1 VADQHRIEEFSGR
14 RKVAARGVWVKSQL
28 MARDHDIVL
37 FGATGFVGELTAAYL
52 AEQAPAGTRIA
63 LAGRSAEKL
72 EALRQTLERPA
83 WGVLVADIADEHAIK
98 ALAEAGRVV
107 ISTVGPY
114 LKYGEPLVAACAAAG
129 SDYVDLTGESEFVD
143 LMYLRYHAVA
153 RDSGA
158 RIVHSCGFDSIPY
171 DLGALFTVSQL
182 PDDVPIALRGFG
194 AATGSISGGTF
205 HSAVGQ
211 MGRMKESGRVARQ
224 RRSVER
230 NAEDGRLADGRNVRG
245 IPGRPHNEALVGGW
259 VVPVPTVDPQH
270 VLRTARLNSA
280 YGPDFSYSHFIVT
293 KRLRTTVGF
302 GAGVGVVAT
311 LAQLQL
317 TRNLLLR
324 LKAPGSGPSAER
336 RAKSFFRVRMV
347 ADYGSSSPRTRLIT
361 EVRGGDP
368 GYGETAKM
376 LGESALALAFDN
388 DLPQRGGGHWT
399 PALALG
405 QPLID
410 RLVRAGIEFRVV
422 DPKA

>member
-1 VADQHRIEEFSGR
+1 
-14 RKVAARGVWVKSQL
+14 
-28 MARDHDIVL
+28 MTRDYDIVL
-37 FGATGFVGELTAAYL
+37 FGATGFVGELTAEYL
-52 AEQAPAGTRIA
+52 AQDSPEGARIA
-63 LAGRSAEKL
+63 LAGRNAERL
-72 EALRQTLERPA
+72 ETLRQRLERPD
-83 WGVLVADIADEHAIK
+83 WGVLVADVSNEESIR

-107 ISTVGPY
+107 VSTVGPY

-153 RDSGA
+153 KQSGA
-158 RIVHSCGFDSIPY
+158 RLVHSCGFDSIPY
-171 DLGALFTVSQL
+171 DLGALFTVLQL
-182 PDDVPIALRGFG
+182 PEDVPVALRGFG
-194 AATGSISGGTF
+194 GASGSISGGTF

-211 MGRMKESGRVARQ
+211 MGRLKESGRVARQ

-230 NAEDGRLADGRNVRG
+230 NADDGRLAEGRKVRG
-245 IPGRPHNEALVGGW
+245 IPGRPHNEPLVRGW

-270 VLRTARLNSA
+270 VLRSARLDPR

-293 KRLRTTVGF
+293 KRLRSTLAL

-311 LAQLQL
+311 LAQLQT

-347 ADYGSSSPRTRLIT
+347 ADYGSSNPRERLVT
-361 EVRGGDP
+361 EIRGGDP
-368 GYGETAKM
+368 GYGETATM
-376 LGESALALAFDN
+376 LAESALALAFDDN
-388 DLPQRGGGHWT
+388 LPQRGGGQWT

-410 RLVRAGIEFRVV
+410 RLVKAGIEFSVV
-422 DPKA
+422 DDDGAK

>member
-1 VADQHRIEEFSGR
+1 MERSY
-14 RKVAARGVWVKSQL
+14 
-28 MARDHDIVL
+28 DIVL
-37 FGATGFVGELTAAYL
+37 FGATGFVGELTAEYL
-52 AEQAPAGTRIA
+52 AQNAPDQARIA
-63 LAGRSAEKL
+63 IAGRSQAKL
-72 EALRQTLERPA
+72 EALRQRLAKPS
-83 WGVLVADIADEHAIK
+83 WGLLIADVSDERAVRS
-98 ALAEAGRVV
+98 LAEAARVV

-114 LKYGEPLVAACAAAG
+114 LRFGEPLVAACAAAG
-129 SDYVDLTGESEFVD
+129 TDYVDLTGESEFVD
-143 LMYLRYHAVA
+143 LMYLRYHVA
-153 RDSGA
+153 AKQSGA

-194 AATGSISGGTF
+194 GASGSISGGTF

-211 MGRMKESGRVARQ
+211 MGRLKESGRVTRQ

-230 NAEDGRLADGRNVRG
+230 NAEDGKLAEGRRVTG
-245 IPGRPHNEALVGGW
+245 IPGKPHNEPLVKGW

-270 VLRTARLNSA
+270 VLRSARLNPR

-293 KRLRTTVGF
+293 RKLRTTVGL
-302 GAGVGVVAT
+302 GLGVGAVIT
-311 LAQLQL
+311 LAQFQP

-324 LKAPGSGPSAER
+324 FKDPGSGPDEER

-347 ADYGSSSPRTRLIT
+347 ADYGTKSPRERLICD
-361 EVRGGDP
+361 VRGGDP

-376 LGESALALAFDN
+376 LAESALALVFDDN
-388 DLPQRGGGHWT
+388 LPQVGGGQWT

-410 RLVRAGIEFRVV
+410 RLVRAGIEFKVV
-422 DPKA
+422 EQAT

>member
-1 VADQHRIEEFSGR
+1 V
-14 RKVAARGVWVKSQL
+14 
-28 MARDHDIVL
+28 ARDYDIVL
-37 FGATGFVGELTAAYL
+37 FGATGFVGELTAEYL
-52 AEQAPAGTRIA
+52 AQHAPEGTRVA
-63 LAGRSAEKL
+63 LAGRNAGRL
-72 EALRQTLERPA
+72 EALRERLQRSS
-83 WGVLVADIADEHAIK
+83 WGVLVADVTDEAAIR
-98 ALAEAGRVV
+98 ALAEAARVV

-114 LKYGEPLVAACAAAG
+114 LKYGEPLVAACAATG
-129 SDYVDLTGESEFVD
+129 TDYVDLTGEPEFVD

-153 RDSGA
+153 KASGA
-158 RIVHSCGFDSIPY
+158 RLVHSCGFDSIPY

-211 MGRMKESGRVARQ
+211 MGRIKESGRVGRQ

-230 NAEDGRLADGRNVRG
+230 NAEDGRLAEGRNVRG
-245 IPGRPHNEALVGGW
+245 IPGRPHNEPLVKGW

-270 VLRTARLNSA
+270 VLRSARLNPA

-293 KRLRTTVGF
+293 KKLGTTVGLGF
-302 GAGVGVVAT
+302 GVAGVVM
-311 LAQLQL
+311 LAQLKS

-347 ADYGSSSPRTRLIT
+347 ADYGSNSPRERIIT

-376 LGESALALAFDN
+376 LAESALALAFDDN
-388 DLPQRGGGHWT
+388 LPQVGGGEWT
-399 PALALG
+399 PAIALG

-410 RLVRAGIEFRVV
+410 RLVRAGIEFTVV
-422 DPKA
+422 DGAV